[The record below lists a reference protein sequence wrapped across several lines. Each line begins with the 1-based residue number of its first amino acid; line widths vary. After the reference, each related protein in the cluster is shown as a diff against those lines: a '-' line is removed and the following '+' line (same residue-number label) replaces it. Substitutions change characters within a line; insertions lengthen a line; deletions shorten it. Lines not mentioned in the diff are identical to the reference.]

1 MRFLHGLSAGELF
14 ELLRPAVFLFSA
26 ILSAWV
32 LASARRRGLRL
43 LAVTFWTIGTLAAPP
58 VVFPLYLVWR
68 IFVSRTPRTDE
79 RSDLSEA
86 EKRSA
91 PNKARS
97 EQPTLLIRYRLLLP
111 LGYLLVVVAA
121 GSFYFYLDRGSVD
134 AHLSRANSAR
144 VMNDPE
150 RTIAEYRAALLL
162 EDDAHTHNL
171 LGRELAE
178 QKRWDEALVE
188 LQAAKARNEPDPIL
202 PYYLAIALD
211 KSGKENDARDE
222 YKHFLGS
229 AQCESQPP
237 DARCGA
243 ARNRLAVLSKTGP

>member
-1 MRFLHGLSAGELF
+1 VRFLHGFSAGELF

-32 LASARRRGLRL
+32 LASARRRGLRP
-43 LAVTFWTIGTLAAPP
+43 LAVTCWTIGTLAAPP
-58 VVFPLYLVWR
+58 VVFPLHLAWR

-79 RSDLSEA
+79 PSDLSEA
-86 EKRSA
+86 EKTSA
-91 PNKARS
+91 PNKAKS
-97 EQPTLLIRYRLLLP
+97 KQSAPLIRYRLLLP
-111 LGYLLVVVAA
+111 LGYLLVVIAA
-121 GSFYFYLDRGSVD
+121 GSFYFYLDSGSVD
-134 AHLSRANSAR
+134 AHLSRANAAR

-178 QKRWDEALVE
+178 QGRWDEALVE
-188 LQAAKARNEPDPIL
+188 LRVAKVRNEPDPIL
-202 PYYLAIALD
+202 PYYLAIALE
-211 KSGKENDARDE
+211 KNGQEIDARDE

-229 AQCESQPP
+229 AQCEIQPP

-243 ARNRLAVLSKTGP
+243 ARNRLAVLSNIGP